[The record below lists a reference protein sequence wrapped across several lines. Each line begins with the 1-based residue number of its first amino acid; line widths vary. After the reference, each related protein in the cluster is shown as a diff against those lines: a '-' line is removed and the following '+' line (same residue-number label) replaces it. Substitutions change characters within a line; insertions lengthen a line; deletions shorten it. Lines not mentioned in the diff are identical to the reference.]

1 MTSVDEQIEP
11 SINVRHDTA
20 NVAALIGSCEANE
33 SVEENGEPVTSID
46 EVLGPKLDGDH
57 SSEEGNSR
65 SGSPVNGAE
74 EEGQEKPAGE
84 VGHDQEKEDDCQ
96 APVETAESVQSSLN
110 EKGNLEV
117 VTSVSVSVV
126 VAAVANGTENEEH
139 SPNSKS
145 DEGVIDDKTAETR
158 AQEQVEANGSS
169 EGVQS
174 SEVTFTH
181 EENSNPISVTV
192 ANMEDSSDS
201 TSSDGDSLQLA
212 ARGIPNED
220 SLPPGAMVEQ
230 PSKEEVK
237 AEGTSAPPSITIQR
251 VPTLEENKK
260 PVVEDAEQNGGRKDS
275 SGSDKST
282 EGLTPGN
289 QKRRRSELHVYQ
301 AHICDHH
308 VTIM

>member
-1 MTSVDEQIEP
+1 MTSIDEQIEP
-11 SINVRHDTA
+11 SITVRHDTA
-20 NVAALIGSCEANE
+20 NIAALIGSCEANE

-84 VGHDQEKEDDCQ
+84 VEHDQEKEDDCQ
-96 APVETAESVQSSLN
+96 APVETTESVQSSLN
-110 EKGNLEV
+110 EKGSLEV
-117 VTSVSVSVV
+117 VTSVSVPVV
-126 VAAVANGTENEEH
+126 IAAVTNGTENGEH
-139 SPNSKS
+139 SSKS

-158 AQEQVEANGSS
+158 AQDQVEANGSS

-174 SEVTFTH
+174 SEVMFTH

-201 TSSDGDSLQLA
+201 TSSDGDSPQLPV
-212 ARGIPNED
+212 RGIPSED
-220 SLPPGAMVEQ
+220 SLPPGAIVEEL
-230 PSKEEVK
+230 SKEEVK

-251 VPTLEENKK
+251 VPTLGENKK

-275 SGSDKST
+275 SGSDKSN

-289 QKRRRSELHVYQ
+289 QKRRRSELHV
-301 AHICDHH
+301 
-308 VTIM
+308 